1 MNLEG
6 ALTRQE
12 SAGTLSLDLS
22 IHNWKNYPPFPAP
35 PPNLWHL
42 LQQCGWTR
50 TCPCL
55 RMLISAPVSSIIRG
69 VRHTPLLSFL
79 PASHAALLVFP
90 SPSFRVQPLPT
101 TTTATTEEWG
111 AWSYT
116 PVTKIASSWLF
127 LLAHPNPSVCS
138 QHSNWSGPVTT

>member
-69 VRHTPLLSFL
+69 VRHTPLLSSPLL
-79 PASHAALLVFP
+79 PSRLTCSPAGFSFTVFQSPATSHHHHCNHRGVGGLVLYP
-90 SPSFRVQPLPT
+90 S
-101 TTTATTEEWG
+101 
-111 AWSYT
+111 Y
-116 PVTKIASSWLF
+116 
-127 LLAHPNPSVCS
+127 
-138 QHSNWSGPVTT
+138 